1 MKRAPS
7 DLDPSEGAEVPASL
21 LARLPCAI
29 CGHRGQRPR
38 AALHMTHGITIW
50 LCDHHR
56 SDEYMKRR
64 SGREFVERLA
74 AAWAA
79 AGMLTIRRQ
88 DALHAH
94 HQRIQSPSTER
105 EQPGS
110 YSWPQLRREAERR
123 YAAGEPPAHV
133 IHELRQN
140 HREGPAMVPSIRT
153 MRRWFTQARWLTT
166 QPNNRLRRSGRSA
179 AQIHRES
186 QWEPF
191 INLLLTGHA
200 WRSRSP
206 LTHLR
211 HGPSG

>member
-1 MKRAPS
+1 
-7 DLDPSEGAEVPASL
+7 
-21 LARLPCAI
+21 
-29 CGHRGQRPR
+29 
-38 AALHMTHGITIW
+38 MTHGITIW

-56 SDEYMKRR
+56 SDTYMQRR
-64 SGREFVERLA
+64 SGGEFVERLA

-79 AGMLTIRRQ
+79 AGMLTIRRR
-88 DALHAH
+88 DALSAH
-94 HQRIQSPSTER
+94 CQRIEAGDTKR

-123 YAAGEPPAHV
+123 YAAGEAPAKV

-140 HREGPAMVPSIRT
+140 YRDGPAMVPSIRT

-166 QPNNRLRRSGRSA
+166 QPNNRHHRPRRASTRVD
-179 AQIHRES
+179 RES

-191 INLLLTGHA
+191 INLLLPGHA

-206 LTHLR
+206 LIHPR
-211 HGPSG
+211 HGPCG

>member
-1 MKRAPS
+1 
-7 DLDPSEGAEVPASL
+7 
-21 LARLPCAI
+21 
-29 CGHRGQRPR
+29 
-38 AALHMTHGITIW
+38 MTHGITIW
-50 LCDHHR
+50 LCDRHR
-56 SDEYMKRR
+56 SEEYMRRR

-94 HQRIQSPSTER
+94 LRRMQVAPTER
-105 EQPGS
+105 DQPGS

-123 YAAGEPPAHV
+123 YAAGEPPGQV

-140 HREGPAMVPSIRT
+140 YRDGPAMVPSIRT

-166 QPNNRLRRSGRSA
+166 QSSSRPRRSGRSVTR
-179 AQIHRES
+179 IHGES

-200 WRSRSP
+200 WRSRSS
-206 LTHLR
+206 LGHL